1 MAAVII
7 EPRAVRQF
15 ARELEGLNKELDQL
29 TRTIDREAAELG
41 HTWKDA
47 RFQQFHKRYAEA
59 MSVLAPF
66 PKQAAA
72 YAEYLERK
80 AALAQKALDYRF

>member
-1 MAAVII
+1 MSAVII

-15 ARELEGLNKELDQL
+15 ARDLDVLRKELDQL
-29 TRTIDREAAELG
+29 TRTIDRESTDLG

-47 RFQQFHKRYAEA
+47 RFHEFHKRYAEA
-59 MSVLAPF
+59 MAVLSLF

-80 AALAQKALDYRF
+80 AALAQKALDHRF

>member
-59 MSVLAPF
+59 MAVLAPF

-80 AALAQKALDYRF
+80 AALAQKALDHRF